1 LTTSTT
7 RKRKKRAGKR
17 RKASKAKSTKSK
29 YGNKKVTLFGRTF
42 DSKREANYY
51 PVLRARLRAGE
62 ISDLRLQEKIFITI
76 GGVEVRYERGNA
88 HMYYIAD
95 FTFREDGRKVVIDV
109 KGMKTDVYRL
119 KRALLRAMGITIIE
133 I

>member
-1 LTTSTT
+1 MP
-7 RKRKKRAGKR
+7 KRKKRAGKR

-29 YGNKKVTLFGRTF
+29 YHNKKVTVFGRTF
-42 DSKREANYY
+42 DSKREANHY

-62 ISDLRLQEKIFITI
+62 IEDLRLQEKIYITI
-76 GGVEVRYERGNA
+76 GGVEVRYERGNK
-88 HMYYIAD
+88 HMYYTSD
-95 FTFREDGRKVVIDV
+95 FTYYEDGNRVVVDV